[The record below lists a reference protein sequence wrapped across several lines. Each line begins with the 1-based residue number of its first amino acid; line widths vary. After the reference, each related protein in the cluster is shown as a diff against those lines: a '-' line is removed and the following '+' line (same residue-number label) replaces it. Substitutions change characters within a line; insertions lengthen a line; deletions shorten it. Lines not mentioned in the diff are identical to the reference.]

1 MEKSLNSL
9 LFQDKIKM
17 LLFSQQG
24 HVKNSQCDT
33 QDFIWESN
41 WDHEHTESFPVVFH
55 QSEISEFLDNLAVKI
70 KAF

>member
-1 MEKSLNSL
+1 MSFPAFLYRLIKIKAETAQINKIEKSLNSL

-33 QDFIWESN
+33 QDFIWE
-41 WDHEHTESFPVVFH
+41 
-55 QSEISEFLDNLAVKI
+55 
-70 KAF
+70 

>member
-33 QDFIWESN
+33 QDFIWE
-41 WDHEHTESFPVVFH
+41 
-55 QSEISEFLDNLAVKI
+55 
-70 KAF
+70 